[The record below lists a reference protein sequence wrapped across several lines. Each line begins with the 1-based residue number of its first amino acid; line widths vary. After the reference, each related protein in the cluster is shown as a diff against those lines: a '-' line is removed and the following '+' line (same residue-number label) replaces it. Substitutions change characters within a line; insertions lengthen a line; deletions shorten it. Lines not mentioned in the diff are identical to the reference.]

1 MGLGWFISFL
11 SSRNFFGLIRLRPC
25 LNINNE
31 LPYVSSAKVG
41 DEFTVRVLLPP
52 GERPLSSAKKQV
64 FKVSVTSWH
73 QRSLL
78 RNLVEDKFY
87 VIYIGITGSDQV
99 NRKYLK
105 IEGDILTIPP

>member
-11 SSRNFFGLIRLRPC
+11 SSRNFFGLTRLRPC

-41 DEFTVRVLLPP
+41 GEFTVLLPP

-64 FKVSVTSWH
+64 FKVRVTSWH
-73 QRSLL
+73 QRSLR
-78 RNLVEDKFY
+78 RNLVGDKFY
-87 VIYIGITGSDQV
+87 VIYIGIIGSDQV
-99 NRKYLK
+99 NRKYLI
-105 IEGDILTIPP
+105 IEGDISSVPP